1 MGRYGIFKGTNK
13 DGLYTTIGFSD
24 GILNFLSAQGAT
36 NATHTLDT
44 ICNISG
50 GFTEI
55 PGYLDQ
61 PANDYPVAFRYVPM
75 HLSKRSDMP
84 NAIQPMY
91 VVSISGA
98 ENKSRNTNYSCT
110 AIMDRDEVLGSAKA
124 NYLEQILGTPLVTDR
139 MMSDIREKNEAA
151 DFSLSPKPL
160 CPVMKPGDRKAV
172 LAAVNAI
179 YEDKKVLIKLER
191 GCSFNLRSMEL
202 LRQIYSM
209 MQPRLAIEV
218 GFASYQAPNFIYD
231 LVQEAG
237 IRIFVLPYGV
247 DEGYLSKDFLVL
259 DMNDVEH
266 IAVDEKSD
274 MIKCL
279 KSWYGLSWEKRLEAM
294 TKLFDLP
301 GAGFKDAEKFV
312 EISKELFSGDFA
324 KWYRMGSNI
333 PEAGTITSLQTL
345 YDKYNSFPILKN
357 NVSWLHEMF
366 KQRVNVMLPKGVN
379 LNVHVLELDSEIM
392 LNAEKNPQKEALL
405 DFGISLMKPAVVKQ
419 LPEAAGKKAC
429 KKQEEITR
437 AECERSI
444 QAERE
449 DWKVTE
455 EKLHGE
461 ISDRKKEITQLN
473 AEHSRQVE
481 ELKTEHAL
489 SIAAAAAAHEEKC
502 AEIQA
507 QITANYEEKLSG
519 AKKQIEEEKLARQQ
533 EVQTLKEEHS
543 RQTEEMKNSFDQEK
557 AAAEAAYQKEY
568 SDLRSQAEQE
578 ICRLKEEQKR
588 ELDTHQQELEQTR
601 ERVTQAERE
610 IAQSQQ
616 EKSTLKDRV
625 DQLVSKIDELNSK
638 GQDLAA
644 RNKELEAK
652 KFSLESELSGLKER
666 ERMLTTSAKTL
677 QREKEQL
684 QSEVDSLSSG
694 EEVKKLKNELQ
705 RMNTALEIQQDKGKK
720 VKIIFAV
727 AGFLAALLICG
738 VIFLVS
744 ILLGP
749 DDQTTEPEPSLPIE
763 TVEPAE
769 TNEVI
774 PVEQPNAVLPEEPEE
789 TPELPAAFNADEIE
803 WEKVQ
808 EEIPE
813 ISAVE
818 TDSETIKMLTAGCN
832 IPERLTPVAVLTVE
846 ENGFDAYSETED
858 FPMAV
863 ILKPD
868 SQENGT
874 QMEST
879 VLPEA
884 EETGAAAAEGLTVQN
899 DKLCMLV
906 IGGKEMQHTALKAFR
921 LVSGDEAVT
930 QFTIPSGEQM
940 IGDVS
945 GLQNK
950 LFGNAMWLSKIQ
962 YVSLNSDELEAARL
976 QLGTETTPA
985 AAIYCDDGVEYVFYL
1000 TDRQLNIETYEVME
1014 KGINTVVCESDF
1026 IAVYCGQDVDPG

>member
-13 DGLYTTIGFSD
+13 DGLYTTIGFTD

-36 NATHTLDT
+36 NATHTLDI

-110 AIMDRDEVLGSAKA
+110 AIMDRDEVLGSSRA

-191 GCSFNLRSMEL
+191 GCSFNLRSVEL

-209 MQPRLAIEV
+209 MQPRLATEV

-247 DEGYLSKDFLVL
+247 DAGYLSNDFLVL
-259 DMNDVEH
+259 DMNDADH

-324 KWYRMGSNI
+324 KWCRLGSNI
-333 PEAGTITSLQTL
+333 PEAGTITSLQAL
-345 YDKYNSFPILKN
+345 YDKYNSFPVLEK
-357 NVSWLHEMF
+357 NVSWLHDMF
-366 KQRVNVMLPKGVN
+366 RQKVNVMLPKSVN
-379 LNVHVLELDSEIM
+379 LNLLVLELNSEIM
-392 LNAEKNPQKEALL
+392 LSAEKNPRKEALL
-405 DFGISLMKPAVVKQ
+405 DFGISLMKPAAVKQ

-429 KKQEEITR
+429 RKQEEITR
-437 AECERSI
+437 EECDRSI

-449 DWKVTE
+449 NWKVTE

-461 ISDRKKEITQLN
+461 IHERKQEIIQLN
-473 AEHSRQVE
+473 TEHSRQVE
-481 ELKTEHAL
+481 ELKSEHILA
-489 SIAAAAAAHEEKC
+489 IAAAAAAHEKQC
-502 AEIQA
+502 AEIRT
-507 QITANYEEKLSG
+507 QITADYEEKLSG
-519 AKKQIEEEKLARQQ
+519 AEKQIEEEKLARQR
-533 EVQTLKEEHS
+533 EVQTLNEEHG
-543 RQTEEMKNSFDQEK
+543 RQVEELKNSFDQEK
-557 AAAEAAYQKEY
+557 TAAEAAFQKKY
-568 SDLRSQAEQE
+568 SDLRSSAEQE
-578 ICRLKEEQKR
+578 IFRLKEEQKR
-588 ELDTHQQELEQTR
+588 ELDTRQQELEQTR
-601 ERVTQAERE
+601 EKVTLAERE
-610 IAQSQQ
+610 KAQSQQ
-616 EKSTLKDRV
+616 ENAALKERV
-625 DQLVSKIDELNSK
+625 DQLISRVDDLNSR

-644 RNKELEAK
+644 RNRDLEAK
-652 KFSLESELSGLKER
+652 KSSLETELSGLKER
-666 ERMLTTSAKTL
+666 EQALTTSAKAL

-684 QSEVDSLSSG
+684 QNEVDSLSSG
-694 EEVKKLKNELQ
+694 EEVKKLKRELQ
-705 RMNTALEIQQDKGKK
+705 KMNTTLETQQDKGKK
-720 VKIIFAV
+720 AKIIFAA

-738 VIFLVS
+738 VIFLVNA
-744 ILLGP
+744 LMNP
-749 DDQTTEPEPSLPIE
+749 DDRSGPEVSPPIE
-763 TVEPAE
+763 TAEPAE
-769 TNEVI
+769 TNELI
-774 PVEQPNAVLPEEPEE
+774 TDEQPEAVPSEEPEE
-789 TPELPAAFNADEIE
+789 TPELPAAFNADEID

-808 EEIPE
+808 EDIPE

-818 TDSETIKMLTAGCN
+818 TDTETIKMLTAGCN
-832 IPERLTPVAVLTVE
+832 SPEGFTPVAVLTVE
-846 ENGFDAYSETED
+846 ENGFDAFSETES

-868 SQENGT
+868 SEENET
-874 QMEST
+874 QTESA

-884 EETGAAAAEGLTVQN
+884 EETGAAAEGLTVQN
-899 DKLCMLV
+899 DELCMLV
-906 IGGKEMQHTALKAFR
+906 FGGEEMQQAALNAFR
-921 LVSGDEAVT
+921 LVSEDEAVM
-930 QFTIPSGEQM
+930 QFTISSGEQPF
-940 IGDVS
+940 GDIS
-945 GLQNK
+945 GLQIK
-950 LFGNAMWLSKIQ
+950 LFNDTKWLSQVQ

-976 QLGTETTPA
+976 QLETEYAPA

-1000 TDRQLNIETYEVME
+1000 PDNQVFLETYGVVE
-1014 KGINTVVCESDF
+1014 KSENTVAFESDF
-1026 IAVYCGQDVDPG
+1026 IAVYCRQDVDAG